1 MTRLGQ
7 GKTLEMGKGTCLL
20 VLLSAPACA
29 GQVEHA
35 ASLEA
40 ALQTQRAAAALHH
53 LDSAHAGAVPPLCM
67 SNSKLFVSVDS
78 K

>member
-1 MTRLGQ
+1 MTLLDQ
-7 GKTLEMGKGTCLL
+7 GKTLEMGKGRCLL

-35 ASLEA
+35 AFLEDV
-40 ALQTQRAAAALHH
+40 LQTRRTAAALHH
-53 LDSAHAGAVPPLCM
+53 LDSTHAGAVPPLCM